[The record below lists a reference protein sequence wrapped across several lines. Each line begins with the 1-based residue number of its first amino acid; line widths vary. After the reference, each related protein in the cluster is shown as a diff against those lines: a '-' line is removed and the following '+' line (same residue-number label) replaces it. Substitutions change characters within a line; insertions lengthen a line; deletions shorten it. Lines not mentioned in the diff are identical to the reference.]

1 MKMHAIKTILV
12 PIDFSKHSRL
22 AIDTAKDLARRLEA
36 SVHLVHVQEF
46 YYPGRFMAPV
56 PMSIITYRDDTATR
70 RIRRLR
76 LLAKRSGLDPE
87 NNHFLT
93 GAPTFNEV
101 CNLARE
107 ISADLIVMPTRGYTG
122 LAHLFG
128 GSTAERIVQHA
139 PCPVLVARPRV
150 KTPSRPSVE
159 GSALGSIDIIL
170 VPVDFSQTS
179 FQALEYAIEFAER
192 MVARLIVFH
201 AVDLGTA
208 LTADGYAMYDLTA
221 VEEAAQKGAEEQMQK
236 FVRLAKFQGVQF
248 ETLVRVAEPISEI
261 CNLAE
266 QRDVDLIITATH
278 GRTGFKHLLIG
289 SVAERVV
296 RHAPRSV
303 LVVPSHPDVRVARL
317 TAATPTRKNLSGP
330 PKKKPASTRA
340 TSPTSKRN
348 RKVSAHPVPERRKTN
363 KFRESHAVSLRGA

>member
-1 MKMHAIKTILV
+1 M
-12 PIDFSKHSRL
+12 R
-22 AIDTAKDLARRLEA
+22 
-36 SVHLVHVQEF
+36 HVQSWWR
-46 YYPGRFMAPV
+46 GRELK
-56 PMSIITYRDDTATR
+56 S
-70 RIRRLR
+70 
-76 LLAKRSGLDPE
+76 
-87 NNHFLT
+87 
-93 GAPTFNEV
+93 
-101 CNLARE
+101 
-107 ISADLIVMPTRGYTG
+107 
-122 LAHLFG
+122 
-128 GSTAERIVQHA
+128 
-139 PCPVLVARPRV
+139 
-150 KTPSRPSVE
+150 PSRPSVE
-159 GSALGSIDIIL
+159 GSALGSIDTIL

-179 FQALEYAIEFAER
+179 FQALEYAVEFAER
-192 MVARLIVFH
+192 IVARLIVFH
-201 AVDLGTA
+201 AVDLGPA
-208 LTADGYAMYDLTA
+208 LTADGYAMYDLSA

-236 FVRLAKFQGVQF
+236 FVRLVKFRRVQF

-330 PKKKPASTRA
+330 AKKKPASTRA
-340 TSPTSKRN
+340 TSPSSKRN
-348 RKVSAHPVPERRKTN
+348 RKVSAHPFPERRKTN

>member
-1 MKMHAIKTILV
+1 
-12 PIDFSKHSRL
+12 
-22 AIDTAKDLARRLEA
+22 
-36 SVHLVHVQEF
+36 
-46 YYPGRFMAPV
+46 MA
-56 PMSIITYRDDTATR
+56 IITYRDDTATR

-87 NNHFLT
+87 NNHFLA

-101 CNLARE
+101 CNMART

-159 GSALGSIDIIL
+159 GSVLRSIDTIL

-179 FQALEYAIEFAER
+179 FQALEYAVEFAER
-192 MVARLIVFH
+192 VVARLIVFH

-236 FVRLAKFQGVQF
+236 FVRLVKFHGVQF

-330 PKKKPASTRA
+330 SKKKPASTRA

-348 RKVSAHPVPERRKTN
+348 RKVSVHPFPERRKTN
-363 KFRESHAVSLRGA
+363 KFRESHAMSLRGT

>member
-1 MKMHAIKTILV
+1 MKLHAIKTILV

-22 AIDTAKDLARRLEA
+22 AIETAKELARRFEA
-36 SVHLVHVQEF
+36 SVHLVHVHEF
-46 YYPGRFMAPV
+46 NYPAGFMAPV
-56 PMSIITYRDDTATR
+56 PVSIITYRDDTAAR
-70 RIRRLR
+70 RTRRLR

-87 NNHFLT
+87 NSHFLT
-93 GAPTFNEV
+93 GTPTFNEV
-101 CNLARE
+101 CNLAQE

-122 LAHLFG
+122 LARLFG

-139 PCPVLVARPRV
+139 TCPVLVARPGV
-150 KTPSRPSVE
+150 KPLHSTD
-159 GSALGSIDIIL
+159 GSIFRSIDTIL

-179 FQALEYAIEFAER
+179 FQALDYAIAFAKR

-201 AVDLGTA
+201 AVDLGPA
-208 LTADGYAMYDLTA
+208 LTADGYAMYDMSA
-221 VEEAAQKGAEEQMQK
+221 AEEAARKGAQEQMQR

-248 ETLVRVAEPISEI
+248 ETLVRVAQPIAEI
-261 CNLAE
+261 CDFAE

-317 TAATPTRKNLSGP
+317 TTATPKPKVMAGP
-330 PKKKPASTRA
+330 AKRNRVSTEA
-340 TSPTSKRN
+340 TSQTLKRN
-348 RKVSAHPVPERRKTN
+348 RKAGAHAFPERRKTN
-363 KFRESHAVSLRGA
+363 KFRETHAVAPRGS